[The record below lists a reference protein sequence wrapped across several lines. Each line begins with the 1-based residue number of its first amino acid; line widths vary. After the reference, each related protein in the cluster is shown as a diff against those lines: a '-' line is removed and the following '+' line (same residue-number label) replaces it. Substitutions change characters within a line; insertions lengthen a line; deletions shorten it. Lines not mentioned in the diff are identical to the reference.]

1 MGTNYYIRQKG
12 NRDLEIHV
20 GKISCGWRFL
30 MAGHIDDIPTDKNSS
45 LVVAKFEDYVNLLNN
60 HKDYYLEDEYGREC
74 DIVDLVKEIKI
85 RANQKKHYLNADF
98 AYSNPYYDVI
108 FNTDFS

>member
-12 NRDLEIHV
+12 NADLAIHV

-30 MAGHIDDIPTDKNSS
+30 MAGHIYDIPTNKNNSFV
-45 LVVAKFEDYVNLLNN
+45 LAKFEDYVNLLNN

-98 AYSNPYYDVI
+98 AYSNPDYDVI
-108 FNTDFS
+108 FNTDFN